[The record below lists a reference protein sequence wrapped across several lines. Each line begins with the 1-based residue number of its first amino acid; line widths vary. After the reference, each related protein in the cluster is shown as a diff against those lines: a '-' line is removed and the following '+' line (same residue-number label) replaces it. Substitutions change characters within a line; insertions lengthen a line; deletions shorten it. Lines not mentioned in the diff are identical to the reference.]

1 MSDVLGGGYEAPDG
15 AKTLFREFT
24 EDGVTFA
31 ARAVTLAPSDETTGA
46 ALVITTEHHEVHEG
60 EMFHAGHTAASVA
73 NGGNLTLLL
82 RTGAKECHTVF
93 EVFAGGQVTVSL
105 YEGSEILEGDEGTAL
120 VAYNMK
126 RSSAN
131 TPTAEVYH
139 TPTVNDLGEVALVNA
154 RILPGGNSPQT
165 RVGGGIRQGIEWVLA
180 PSTDYVL
187 RAVNSSGSAVAVN
200 LALEWYEE

>member
-1 MSDVLGGGYEAPDG
+1 MSDVLGGGYDAPAG
-15 AKTLFREFT
+15 SKTLFREFT

-60 EMFHAGHTAASVA
+60 EMFHAGRTVASLA
-73 NGGNLTLLL
+73 NGGNMDLLL
-82 RTGAKECHTVF
+82 TTGTKECHTVF

-105 YEGSEILEGDEGTAL
+105 YEGPTVADGTA
-120 VAYNMK
+120 VPVYNMK

-131 TPTAEVYH
+131 TALATVKH
-139 TPTVNDLGEVALVNA
+139 TPTVTDVGEVALVNG
-154 RILPGGNSPQT
+154 RILPGGTSPTT

-180 PSTDYVL
+180 PETDYLL
-187 RAVNSSGSAVAVN
+187 RVNNSSGGAIAVN
-200 LALEWYEE
+200 AGLEWYEE

>member
-1 MSDVLGGGYEAPDG
+1 M
-15 AKTLFREFT
+15 
-24 EDGVTFA
+24 
-31 ARAVTLAPSDETTGA
+31 
-46 ALVITTEHHEVHEG
+46 
-60 EMFHAGHTAASVA
+60 
-73 NGGNLTLLL
+73 
-82 RTGAKECHTVF
+82 
-93 EVFAGGQVTVSL
+93 TVSL

-154 RILPGGNSPQT
+154 RILPGGNSPQA

-200 LALEWYEE
+200 LALAPSTDYVLRAVNSSGSAVAVNLALEWYEGNRWPGCG

>member
-73 NGGNLTLLL
+73 NGGNLT
-82 RTGAKECHTVF
+82 RCCARGRRSAT
-93 EVFAGGQVTVSL
+93 
-105 YEGSEILEGDEGTAL
+105 
-120 VAYNMK
+120 
-126 RSSAN
+126 RSSRCLPA
-131 TPTAEVYH
+131 
-139 TPTVNDLGEVALVNA
+139 A
-154 RILPGGNSPQT
+154 R
-165 RVGGGIRQGIEWVLA
+165 
-180 PSTDYVL
+180 
-187 RAVNSSGSAVAVN
+187 
-200 LALEWYEE
+200 